1 MDIQTDFIENHTK
14 EITKYFLEGRELD
27 PKLSAKILN
36 NIDLLDTSDYK
47 AVMESVKGILNHS
60 TTKKMDDFFFV
71 ETAQELTN
79 KQKCVLIRLVNM
91 CHKEKEFLIFVN
103 NKLVYLPESY
113 KKYNKEEV
121 HKHIEKTLHI
131 KEKTEKAQK
140 SPLRKLHTKLN
151 SFLYPV
157 RPINLV

>member
-1 MDIQTDFIENHTK
+1 MNIQTDFIENHTK
-14 EITKYFLEGRELD
+14 EITKDFLEGREFD
-27 PKLSAKILN
+27 PKLSSKILN
-36 NIDLLDTSDYK
+36 NIDLIDTSDYK
-47 AVMESVKGILNHS
+47 VVMEFVKNLLNRA
-60 TTKKMDDFFFV
+60 TTKKMNDFFFV
-71 ETAQELTN
+71 ETPEELTN
-79 KQKCVLIRLVNM
+79 KQKCVLIRFVNM

-131 KEKTEKAQK
+131 KERSEKAQR
-140 SPLRKLHTKLN
+140 SPFRKLHMKLN

>member
-14 EITKYFLEGRELD
+14 EITKDFLQGKEFD
-27 PKLSAKILN
+27 PKLSSSVLN
-36 NIDLLDTSDYK
+36 NIDLYDTSDYK
-47 AVMESVKGILNHS
+47 VVMESVKSLLNRS
-60 TTKKMDDFFFV
+60 VTKKMDDFFFV
-71 ETAQELTN
+71 ETQEELTN
-79 KQKCVLIRLVNM
+79 KQKCVLIRFINM

-103 NKLVYLPESY
+103 NKLVHLPESY

-121 HKHIEKTLHI
+121 YKHIEKTLHI

-140 SPLRKLHTKLN
+140 SSLRKLHMKLN